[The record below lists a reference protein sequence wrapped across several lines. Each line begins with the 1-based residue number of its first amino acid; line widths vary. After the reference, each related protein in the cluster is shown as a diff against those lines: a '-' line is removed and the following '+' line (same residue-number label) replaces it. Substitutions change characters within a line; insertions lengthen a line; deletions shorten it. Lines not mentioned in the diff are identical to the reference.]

1 MGLASSSGRAQGFGL
16 MCIKAPESLF
26 GRDAI
31 VAWPAAYCQ
40 CERIRLL
47 NGMCCVDGEK
57 NQKELYKARALVYN
71 GQVIKNDPLAQLEE
85 RHLDVVEV
93 TGSSPVGITI

>member
-1 MGLASSSGRAQGFGL
+1 MGTDQPMAQKPL
-16 MCIKAPESLF
+16 H
-26 GRDAI
+26 
-31 VAWPAAYCQ
+31 
-40 CERIRLL
+40 
-47 NGMCCVDGEK
+47 EK
-57 NQKELYKARALVYN
+57 NQKELYKAGTLVYN

>member
-1 MGLASSSGRAQGFGL
+1 
-16 MCIKAPESLF
+16 
-26 GRDAI
+26 
-31 VAWPAAYCQ
+31 
-40 CERIRLL
+40 
-47 NGMCCVDGEK
+47 MCCVDGEK

-93 TGSSPVGITI
+93 TGSSPVGITICKTA